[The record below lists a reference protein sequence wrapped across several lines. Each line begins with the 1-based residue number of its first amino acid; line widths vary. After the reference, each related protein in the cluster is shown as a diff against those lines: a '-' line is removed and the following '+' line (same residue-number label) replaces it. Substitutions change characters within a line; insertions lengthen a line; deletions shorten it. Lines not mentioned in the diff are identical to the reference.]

1 MKLVIIG
8 AGKVAYY
15 LIRELTQE
23 HEIIIVEKDET
34 AAMKISNSLT
44 AVVIHG
50 DGTTLPVLEPVC
62 QGADMLI
69 ALTGKDE
76 NNLIA
81 CQIAKKLLHVPL
93 TMARVNNPKNL
104 EVMEKF
110 GVDKSFS
117 GTKVLAEMIEQEI
130 DYHGLTILRHIKNS
144 NHVLIEFELSPGSK
158 AAGKTL
164 AEYSFVNGS
173 RVVIITYTDGRV
185 IMPAGSTKMR
195 AGDRMMMVCS
205 HASVEDIWKEMV
217 NC

>member
-15 LIRELTQE
+15 LIRELTHE
-23 HEIIIVEKDET
+23 HEIIIVENNEET
-34 AAMKISNSLT
+34 ATKISNLLT
-44 AVVIHG
+44 AVVVHG

-62 QGADMLI
+62 QDADMLI

-81 CQIAKKLLHVPL
+81 CQIAKRLLHVPM

-130 DYHGLTILRHIKNS
+130 DYQGLQIIRQVKNS
-144 NHVLIEFELSPGSK
+144 NHVLIEFDLSPASK
-158 AAGKTL
+158 ATGKSL
-164 AEYSFVNGS
+164 AQYTFVNGS
-173 RVVIITYTDGRV
+173 RIVIITYADGRV
-185 IMPAGSTKMR
+185 VTPEGSTVMH
-195 AGDRMMMVCS
+195 AGDRLMMVCS
-205 HASVEDIWKEMV
+205 RTSIEDIWKAMV
-217 NC
+217 QI

>member
-23 HEIIIVEKDET
+23 HEIIIVEKDES
-34 AAMKISNSLT
+34 AAMKISNSLS

-81 CQIAKKLLHVPL
+81 CQIAKKLLHVPM

-144 NHVLIEFELSPGSK
+144 NHVLIEFDLSARSK

-164 AEYSFVNGS
+164 AEYTFIAGS
-173 RVVIITYTDGRV
+173 RIVIITYADGRV
-185 IMPAGSTKMR
+185 ITPSGSTKMR
-195 AGDRMMMVCS
+195 AGDRLMMVC
-205 HASVEDIWKEMV
+205 ASTNVEDIWKEMV
-217 NC
+217 SL